1 MNSEKDVLVKISYV
15 ESNELLE
22 EFLEGVK
29 KIGLIPSE
37 VRQRTLPS
45 KPDRV
50 AGNSTKDV
58 MITVSGD
65 PDSTDQII
73 AEFLI
78 RVEDEL
84 GLLPATKHEKLLG
97 ESN

>member
-1 MNSEKDVLVKISYV
+1 MNSERDVLVKISYV

-29 KIGLIPSE
+29 KMGLIPSE

>member
-1 MNSEKDVLVKISYV
+1 MSGEKDILIKISYV
-15 ESNELLE
+15 ESSELLE

-29 KIGLIPSE
+29 EIGLMPSE
-37 VRQRTLPS
+37 VRQRMLPS

-65 PDSTDQII
+65 PGNTDQII

-78 RVEDEL
+78 RVENEL
-84 GLLPATKHEKLLG
+84 GLLPASKHEKLLG

>member
-1 MNSEKDVLVKISYV
+1 MSSEKDVLVKISYI
-15 ESNELLE
+15 ENNELLD

-29 KIGLIPSE
+29 AIGLIPSE
-37 VRQRTLPS
+37 VRQRALPS
-45 KPDRV
+45 KPDR
-50 AGNSTKDV
+50 ATGNSTKDV

-78 RVEDEL
+78 RVENDL
-84 GLLPATKHEKLLG
+84 GLLPASKHELLG